1 MTPMT
6 NLTKLMLVIP
16 DYHLSMFEKA
26 FQESNLSLP
35 EVKTV
40 VVGPYNEFILS
51 MLPNVKTVSTNRRWM
66 CAKRDSASATRHEH
80 TKKLITAVTRA
91 KIVEELEI
99 MERWSDDI
107 VNCVFKLLA

>member
-6 NLTKLMLVIP
+6 NLTKLMLVLPENHFSI
-16 DYHLSMFEKA
+16 FEKA

-40 VVGPYNEFILS
+40 VVGPCNEFILS
-51 MLPNVKTVSTNRRWM
+51 ILPNVKTVSTNGRWM
-66 CAKRDSASATRHEH
+66 QAKEDSGSRSWHEH
-80 TKKLITAVTRA
+80 TKKLISAVARA

-99 MERWSDDI
+99 MEWWSGDI
-107 VNCVFKLLA
+107 VNCVFQLLV